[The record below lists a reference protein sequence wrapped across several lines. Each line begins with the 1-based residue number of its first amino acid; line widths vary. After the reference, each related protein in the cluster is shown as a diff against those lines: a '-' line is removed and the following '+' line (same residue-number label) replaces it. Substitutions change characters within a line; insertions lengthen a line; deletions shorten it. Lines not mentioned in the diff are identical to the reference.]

1 MLLLRRGAPT
11 VLGRAVRRL
20 SYPAHTIVPMPALSP
35 TMQQG
40 NIASWKVKEGD
51 EVASGDVIAEVETD
65 KATVDFDTQDDGVI
79 AKIRRDFAAQSNDQP
94 KWMVLD
100 GDIDAEW
107 IESINAFRRQ
117 VNANIAQLEA
127 DMAALNSPGMQ

>member
-1 MLLLRRGAPT
+1 MALLLRRRGAPT

-79 AKIRRDFAAQSNDQP
+79 AKILMPEGCAPLALIPTSAPR
-94 KWMVLD
+94 
-100 GDIDAEW
+100 
-107 IESINAFRRQ
+107 AFCASPPRQ
-117 VNANIAQLEA
+117 RT
-127 DMAALNSPGMQ
+127 AALLNPVESTARINRTCLI